1 MLNNKIFNLLFLLY
15 LPSITMAENISCIAN
30 IDINRINTPIERNLE
45 NINSDLN
52 ELQIIVGAIDL
63 SSPEKIELFD
73 RVEFR
78 YGDKIL
84 SATEAAYDDENKR
97 VEATGSVDYE
107 DSNIHVYGEIA
118 EIDTN
123 TEEINFFNSGF
134 ELINGSARARAN
146 NIKIASD
153 ETITLSGTDFTTC
166 PENEDDWNI
175 NASNINLNISQGFGD
190 ARNITL
196 NFRGI
201 PILYSP
207 YFNFPISNKRKSGI
221 LIPKFSERDKTGT
234 DISIPYY
241 FNIAQNYDLTLEPR
255 IMSKRGLQINNEF
268 RYLTK
273 FGEGILDF
281 EYLAKDKI
289 TKKQRGSFNFTH
301 SSILGENW
309 YLTAD
314 IANISDDMYFED
326 LSNNQNIASQT
337 HLKRNIGIKYNSK
350 NWFFSTNFQNYQTIN
365 PSISYSDRPYDYK
378 PQVLLNGYWEK
389 NKFSLQSKNEVVNF
403 AKDGNPIGWR
413 INSNQEIGVLLD
425 KNGIYFNP
433 KIAIDHT
440 DYRLK
445 NIANKKHSRT
455 IPISSINIGVNL
467 NRSIYKEKY
476 YQTLEPKILL
486 THIPYIDQSNF
497 PIFDTIIPD
506 YNLIQLFRNRQHL
519 GIDKIANTKHLSFGI
534 TSRIIQSKS
543 GKERITATIGQT
555 QYYEDQKVGLPGEPL
570 NKKGDSD
577 LISQLS
583 LYMDNNWRMNL
594 GYSKGSKH
602 KKNEKIEASIQY
614 SPKNNQ
620 LLKFSYR
627 SRQELLEQVDIAA
640 VWPIK
645 KQWNFIGLYSY
656 SFFEKKSLDQFF
668 GLEYESCC
676 WRTRLVG
683 RKYISRRN
691 GEFDSSISIQFQL
704 KGITDNV
711 NSSLDMV
718 NRGILG
724 IQSYLDR
731 L

>member
-1 MLNNKIFNLLFLLY
+1 M
-15 LPSITMAENISCIAN
+15 
-30 IDINRINTPIERNLE
+30 
-45 NINSDLN
+45 
-52 ELQIIVGAIDL
+52 
-63 SSPEKIELFD
+63 
-73 RVEFR
+73 
-78 YGDKIL
+78 
-84 SATEAAYDDENKR
+84 
-97 VEATGSVDYE
+97 
-107 DSNIHVYGEIA
+107 
-118 EIDTN
+118 
-123 TEEINFFNSGF
+123 
-134 ELINGSARARAN
+134 
-146 NIKIASD
+146 
-153 ETITLSGTDFTTC
+153 
-166 PENEDDWNI
+166 
-175 NASNINLNISQGFGD
+175 
-190 ARNITL
+190 
-196 NFRGI
+196 
-201 PILYSP
+201 
-207 YFNFPISNKRKSGI
+207 
-221 LIPKFSERDKTGT
+221 
-234 DISIPYY
+234 
-241 FNIAQNYDLTLEPR
+241 
-255 IMSKRGLQINNEF
+255 
-268 RYLTK
+268 
-273 FGEGILDF
+273 
-281 EYLAKDKI
+281 
-289 TKKQRGSFNFTH
+289 
-301 SSILGENW
+301 
-309 YLTAD
+309 
-314 IANISDDMYFED
+314 
-326 LSNNQNIASQT
+326 
-337 HLKRNIGIKYNSK
+337 
-350 NWFFSTNFQNYQTIN
+350 
-365 PSISYSDRPYDYK
+365 
-378 PQVLLNGYWEK
+378 
-389 NKFSLQSKNEVVNF
+389 
-403 AKDGNPIGWR
+403 
-413 INSNQEIGVLLD
+413 
-425 KNGIYFNP
+425 
-433 KIAIDHT
+433 
-440 DYRLK
+440 
-445 NIANKKHSRT
+445 
-455 IPISSINIGVNL
+455 
-467 NRSIYKEKY
+467 
-476 YQTLEPKILL
+476 
-486 THIPYIDQSNF
+486 
-497 PIFDTIIPD
+497 
-506 YNLIQLFRNRQHL
+506 

-602 KKNEKIEASIQY
+602 KKNEKIEASVQY